1 MQNASP
7 PLCRLAAWLLAGWLL
22 LTLAGCAATGGLAL
36 HNVGALDPAQ
46 PGSYVNA
53 SAAQVQGGLRIHRS
67 GQPLVVDVGMPLATG
82 DVVDTLA
89 GTVAVIRFPDG
100 HEAVLLPGTRVQLG
114 SLIADFGEFFVRVF
128 KQTQGQF
135 KVKTKYVTAGV
146 EGTSFWVRV
155 GHDNSLAVGV
165 LDGSIRLSSATNS
178 WQPVPVLADEVATV
192 QRDQPPT
199 KTQQTRDQVDSI
211 VRLMRNGLRLA
222 PRPPPPVRLPNAPMA
237 R

>member
-1 MQNASP
+1 MPWRLVAWALAS
-7 PLCRLAAWLLAGWLL
+7 LLLL
-22 LTLAGCAATGGLAL
+22 LTSGCAAPGGLLL
-36 HNVGALDPAQ
+36 HNVGAVDAAQ

-53 SAAQVQGGLRIHRS
+53 SAAQVRDGLRIHRS

-82 DVVDTLA
+82 DVVESLA
-89 GTVAVIRFPDG
+89 GTLVVIRFPDG

-165 LDGSIRLSSATNS
+165 LDGSIRLSSATDS

-199 KTQQTRDQVDSI
+199 KAQQARDQVDSI
-211 VRLMRNGLRLA
+211 VRLMRSGLRLA
-222 PRPPPPVRLPNAPMA
+222 PRPPPPPPLRLPAMPIG